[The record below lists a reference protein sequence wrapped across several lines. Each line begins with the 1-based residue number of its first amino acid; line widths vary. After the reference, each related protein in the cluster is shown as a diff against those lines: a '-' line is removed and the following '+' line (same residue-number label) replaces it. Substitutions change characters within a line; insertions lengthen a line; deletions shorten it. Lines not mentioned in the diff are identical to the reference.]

1 MALFRLQNLTIKNKL
16 IMISMFTSGVALVVT
31 LVAIL
36 SGAFY
41 ATRSATLENIS
52 SIARV
57 IGTNC
62 EAALT
67 FDDPDAANKTLKALA
82 AEPQIDCSRI
92 YREDGSLFAQY
103 HRDNDNK
110 AHADKAA
117 HSAYSEI
124 QAVLDGRSGSG
135 SHRFEANSLKVL
147 VPIVLDRNMIGVV
160 EVSSDLRALYRR
172 LTTVTLIC
180 LAILLLSFLVA
191 YAVSTMAQR
200 TISGPITKLTRTMN
214 RVSRNKDYSTRVETD
229 SFDELGILFDG
240 FNEMLSEIQARDEQL
255 HFTQFSVDHMGDA
268 AYWMDRQGRIV
279 NVNTAACESLGL
291 KREALLAM
299 SFGDI
304 DPTLGRE
311 RWREIWEKART
322 RKSITFETDH
332 LQTDGKLV
340 PVEVYANFLE
350 FEGKAYLCAFARD
363 IAERKSLQTQL
374 EQAQK
379 MEAIGTLAG
388 GVAHDLNNILGGLV
402 GYPDLLLMDLP
413 EDSPLRGP
421 LVTVKT
427 SGEKAAAIVQD
438 MLTLARRGVDL
449 RSAVNLNEVVA
460 DYWRSPEHGKI
471 QQFHEGVSFE
481 INLDPDQPNILGS
494 EIHLSKTLM
503 NLVSNAA
510 EAMPNG
516 GRVQV
521 STFRCHLD
529 DKVRGYQSI
538 NPGDYAVLRVED
550 EGSGMSDEDMRH
562 IFEPFY
568 TKKKMGRSGTGLG
581 MSVVSGTV
589 KDHKGY
595 IDLKSIEGRGTRF
608 DLYFPISGQMLQAKG
623 GNFNIDDFK
632 GNERVLVVDDVMEQR
647 EIATV
652 VLRKLGYQVE
662 SVSSGEEAVA
672 YMEKGSVD
680 LLVLDMIMDPGMDG
694 LETYRQ
700 ILSLHPNQKAVVAS
714 GFSETERVRQIMALG
729 VGAYVRKPYSIEG
742 LGRAVRE
749 MLDS

>member
-1 MALFRLQNLTIKNKL
+1 MALFRFQNLTIKNKL

-36 SGAFY
+36 SGAFF

-62 EAALT
+62 EAAMT

-110 AHADKAA
+110 AHADKTA

-124 QAVLDGRSGSG
+124 QAVLDGRSGR
-135 SHRFEANSLKVL
+135 HRFEANSLKVL
-147 VPIVLDRNMIGVV
+147 VPIVLDHNMIGVV

-200 TISGPITKLTRTMN
+200 TISGPITSLTRTMN

-291 KREALLAM
+291 TREALLAM

-363 IAERKSLQTQL
+363 IAERKSLQMQL

-413 EDSPLRGP
+413 EDSPLHGP

-460 DYWRSPEHGKI
+460 DYWRSAEHGKI

-481 INLDPDQPNILGS
+481 INLDPDLPNILGS

-503 NLVSNAA
+503 NLISNAA

-521 STFRCHLD
+521 STFRCQLD

-608 DLYFPISGQMLQAKG
+608 DLYFPISGQMLQDKG

-662 SVSSGEEAVA
+662 TVSSGEEAVA

-700 ILSLHPNQKAVVAS
+700 ILSLHPNQKAVLAS

-729 VGAYVRKPYSIEG
+729 VGVYVRKPYSIEG

-749 MLDS
+749 TLDS

>member
-1 MALFRLQNLTIKNKL
+1 MALFRFQNRTIKNKL

-41 ATRSATLENIS
+41 ATRTATLENIS

-110 AHADKAA
+110 THADKAA
-117 HSAYSEI
+117 HSAHSEI
-124 QAVLDGRSGSG
+124 QAVLDGGSGSG

-291 KREALLAM
+291 TREALLAM
-299 SFGDI
+299 SVGDI

-460 DYWRSPEHGKI
+460 DYWRSAEHGKI

-481 INLDPDQPNILGS
+481 INLDPDLPNILGS

-510 EAMPNG
+510 EAMQRG

-521 STFRCHLD
+521 STFRCQLD

-538 NPGDYAVLRVED
+538 KPGDYAVLRVED

-608 DLYFPISGQMLQAKG
+608 DLYFPISRQMLQAKG

-662 SVSSGEEAVA
+662 TVSSGEEAVA

-700 ILSLHPNQKAVVAS
+700 ILSLHPNQKAVLAS

>member
-1 MALFRLQNLTIKNKL
+1 
-16 IMISMFTSGVALVVT
+16 
-31 LVAIL
+31 
-36 SGAFY
+36 
-41 ATRSATLENIS
+41 
-52 SIARV
+52 
-57 IGTNC
+57 
-62 EAALT
+62 
-67 FDDPDAANKTLKALA
+67 
-82 AEPQIDCSRI
+82 
-92 YREDGSLFAQY
+92 
-103 HRDNDNK
+103 
-110 AHADKAA
+110 
-117 HSAYSEI
+117 
-124 QAVLDGRSGSG
+124 
-135 SHRFEANSLKVL
+135 
-147 VPIVLDRNMIGVV
+147 
-160 EVSSDLRALYRR
+160 
-172 LTTVTLIC
+172 
-180 LAILLLSFLVA
+180 
-191 YAVSTMAQR
+191 
-200 TISGPITKLTRTMN
+200 MN

-291 KREALLAM
+291 TREALLAM
-299 SFGDI
+299 SVGDI

-363 IAERKSLQTQL
+363 IAERKSLQMQL

-413 EDSPLRGP
+413 EDSPLHGP

-460 DYWRSPEHGKI
+460 DYWRSAEHGKI

-481 INLDPDQPNILGS
+481 INLDPDLPNILGS

-521 STFRCHLD
+521 STFRCQLD

-538 NPGDYAVLRVED
+538 KPGDYAVLRVED

-662 SVSSGEEAVA
+662 TVSSGEEALA

-700 ILSLHPNQKAVVAS
+700 ILSLHPNQKAVLAS

-749 MLDS
+749 TLDS